1 MLLVVW
7 SLLDFQSLLLGL
19 CGENTSVSNP
29 EGHEVSD
36 HLHYE
41 APFASSHEHISQ
53 TKHTNLLNNSKQFV
67 LLVTL
72 NFRGYTTRKEKIKYI
87 AFTVLCLI
95 GVIIMIH

>member
-7 SLLDFQSLLLGL
+7 SLLDFQSLFLGV

-41 APFASSHEHISQ
+41 APFSSHEHISQ
-53 TKHTNLLNNSKQFV
+53 TKHTNLLNSSKHFV
-67 LLVTL
+67 LLV
-72 NFRGYTTRKEKIKYI
+72 
-87 AFTVLCLI
+87 
-95 GVIIMIH
+95 H